1 MHLIEIKYCVD
12 TSPIQQV
19 EKARKQRNLPVP
31 RSLVQTILLEATGT
45 IYSSSHMRNPI
56 SLGVTGL
63 HATAH
68 STHGKFSLHCHAQ
81 SLAAANCVTELV
93 DS

>member
-45 IYSSSHMRNPI
+45 IYISHTAPRTHFTASELEKKEKVSRPI
-56 SLGVTGL
+56 VGSDDSCDFV
-63 HATAH
+63 
-68 STHGKFSLHCHAQ
+68 SWFFS
-81 SLAAANCVTELV
+81 
-93 DS
+93 